1 MNVLMLTNL
10 CCNKNVT
17 GGYILHMCPPP
28 LSCVVWMDGH
38 LLLGGDS
45 GDLHVWEADT
55 LREINRHK
63 AHSGLTN
70 SLSLSHVYAIQYSI
84 LSSTFS

>member
-1 MNVLMLTNL
+1 MS
-10 CCNKNVT
+10 
-17 GGYILHMCPPP
+17 PPP
-28 LSCVVWMDGH
+28 LSCVVWMDDH

-70 SLSLSHVYAIQYSI
+70 SLSLSLSLMYMQ
-84 LSSTFS
+84 SSTQYYQAHSVNPCIMYNNNIMWP